1 MIKPKIGLA
10 LGGGGARGFAHIG
23 ALKVFEKENLP
34 IDVIVG
40 SSMGAIVGAAYCLNT
55 DVKAIEK
62 NMRKLVNS
70 KCIKKLESTF
80 ADEKLKDDDKLIL
93 LKKLAT
99 QVRDVYLWNLSAIK
113 GCVIEQTEIEE
124 VIENLVDDKIFSDA
138 KINFA
143 SLATDLNTAEEVILK
158 SGSLKDALLA
168 SSAIPGVF
176 PPAKIN
182 NRLLIDGG
190 VINVLPA
197 SSAKAIGADI
207 VIGIDVSCQVQ
218 PQEYNHGF
226 DIISQAENIRR
237 QALAE
242 IRKKDADILITPDVK
257 KINWAS
263 FSKIDSIIKKG
274 KEATEK
280 KLPEIRKRYKK
291 LGIKTAVKNMFSF
304 K

>member
-1 MIKPKIGLA
+1 
-10 LGGGGARGFAHIG
+10 
-23 ALKVFEKENLP
+23 
-34 IDVIVG
+34 
-40 SSMGAIVGAAYCLNT
+40 
-55 DVKAIEK
+55 
-62 NMRKLVNS
+62 
-70 KCIKKLESTF
+70 
-80 ADEKLKDDDKLIL
+80 
-93 LKKLAT
+93 
-99 QVRDVYLWNLSAIK
+99 
-113 GCVIEQTEIEE
+113 
-124 VIENLVDDKIFSDA
+124 
-138 KINFA
+138 
-143 SLATDLNTAEEVILK
+143 
-158 SGSLKDALLA
+158 LKDALLA